1 MTCPNSYRRDL
12 DSSKTSRSKWLAI
25 YLKDALPRI
34 QKDLAGIS
42 LSIKDI
48 FGMQEMCAY
57 ELVALGG
64 SAFCDLFTPEEWKG

>member
-12 DSSKTSRSKWLAI
+12 DSSKTSRPKWLAI
-25 YLKDALPRI
+25 YLKDALLRI
-34 QKDLAGIS
+34 QKDLSGIE
-42 LSIKDI
+42 LTIKDV

-64 SAFCDLFTPEEWKG
+64 SAFCELFTAEEWKG